1 MVYNKQKFSGAQ
13 NLEKIENQKVVRA
26 GKVNPQKP
34 NKCHTLFQF
43 EEWTYTLISAHS
55 TNIRKE
61 LQLTQKILIRCNL
74 SQQKFLHLNQLK
86 LEYIKS
92 IDQFYV

>member
-1 MVYNKQKFSGAQ
+1 MACNKQKFLGVQ
-13 NLEKIENQKVVRA
+13 NPEMKENQKVVRA

-55 TNIRKE
+55 TKIRKE

-74 SQQKFLHLNQLK
+74 SQQNFLHLNQ
-86 LEYIKS
+86 
-92 IDQFYV
+92 